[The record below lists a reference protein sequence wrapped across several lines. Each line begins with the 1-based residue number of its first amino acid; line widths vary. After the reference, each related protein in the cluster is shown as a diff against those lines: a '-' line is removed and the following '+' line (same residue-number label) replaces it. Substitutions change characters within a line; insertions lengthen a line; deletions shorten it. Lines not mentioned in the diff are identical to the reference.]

1 MKNEK
6 KTRAYEKPEVEV
18 IKLDKD
24 VNFMTA
30 SIIVSGE
37 EAQGFEP

>member
-6 KTRAYEKPEVEV
+6 KTKAYEKPEVEV

-24 VNFMTA
+24 VNFMTL
-30 SIIVSGE
+30 SGGGESLIE
-37 EAQGFEP
+37 E